1 MMEIAILVL
10 AGAIIADL
18 AFGDPKNKYHPTAW
32 VGALVAKMA
41 PFGKSMRSEKMG
53 GVIVTIAVTSIVA
66 SLVSAYVILVQEFEG
81 LLLIFS
87 VLTGAL
93 LLKSVIAIRGLEEYG
108 RKVIESLSS
117 DNVDEARTR
126 LAMLV
131 KRNTGDLDRDHI
143 ASGILE
149 TTSENIV
156 DGITGPI
163 FYFAAFGLPGAF
175 VYRTVNTIDSMMG
188 YRNQMFANLGWFGAN
203 CDKVLNYIPSRI
215 TSYLLVVA
223 AFLAGADW
231 RQSLS
236 VLRRDGSK
244 TASPNAG
251 YPMAAMA
258 GALGVRFEKIGHY
271 TLGNGATPSAEQFLM
286 AIRLVKITS
295 ILFCG
300 VVAVPMIVV
309 LSYFGWWAHV

>member
-1 MMEIAILVL
+1 MEVAILVL
-10 AGAIIADL
+10 VGALVADL
-18 AFGDPKNKYHPTAW
+18 AFGDPKNRYHPTAW
-32 VGALVAKMA
+32 VGTLVAKMA
-41 PFGKSMRSEKMG
+41 PFGKSVRSEKVG
-53 GVIVTIAVTSIVA
+53 GIIITITITSIVA
-66 SLVSAYVILVQEFEG
+66 LLVSTYGLLVQG
-81 LLLIFS
+81 LDGLMLVFS
-87 VLTGAL
+87 MLTGAL
-93 LLKSVIAIRGLEEYG
+93 LLKSTIAIRGIEEYG

-117 DNVDEARTR
+117 DDMDEARTR

-131 KRNTGDLDRDHI
+131 KRNTGDLDRGHI
-143 ASGILE
+143 ASGVLE

-163 FYFAAFGLPGAF
+163 FYYAVFGLAGAF

-188 YRNQMFANLGWFGAN
+188 YRSDMFANLGWFGAN

-215 TSYLLVVA
+215 TSYLMVAA

-231 RQSLS
+231 RQSLL
-236 VLRRDGSK
+236 VLRRDGGK
-244 TASPNAG
+244 TPSPNAG

-271 TLGNGATPSAEQFLM
+271 ALGDGSEPLVEQFGM

-295 ILFCG
+295 ALFCG
-300 VVAVPMIVV
+300 VVAVPLIVI
-309 LSYFGWWAHV
+309 LSYLGWWIHV